1 LEKINLNFK
10 FQKMTLYLSY
20 NIDTK
25 NEKVLSSAWSN
36 TDIPVLAVSTE
47 KSRITFYQDEALNI
61 PEHDIVKENI
71 ISALCWHPT
80 EMIIAYG
87 YIDGINF

>member
-1 LEKINLNFK
+1 
-10 FQKMTLYLSY
+10 MTLYLSY

-61 PEHDIVKENI
+61 PEHDLVKENI

-87 YIDGINF
+87 YIDGINFYLKLYQ